1 MKHIRGSLKIPI
13 ILCWTLFIFHFIYLL
28 ILFILKKYISLL
40 YLITDIEILL
50 NLEFTALFIT
60 LSNHKNNY
68 TFYIISF
75 VLSIIDVLFI
85 LFGIFIIIFSF
96 IEKEAL
102 YNFIKPEPWIEK
114 EGKSWIGGLLIFE
127 KIVDLFPLVVLIIY
141 FRKLKKSLGS
151 IDPRSL
157 SVNDDA
163 IIADVDA
170 DNDKLI

>member
-1 MKHIRGSLKIPI
+1 M
-13 ILCWTLFIFHFIYLL
+13 
-28 ILFILKKYISLL
+28 
-40 YLITDIEILL
+40 
-50 NLEFTALFIT
+50 
-60 LSNHKNNY
+60 
-68 TFYIISF
+68 
-75 VLSIIDVLFI
+75 
-85 LFGIFIIIFSF
+85 
-96 IEKEAL
+96 EKEAL

-127 KIVDLFPLVVLIIY
+127 KIVDLFPLVMLIIY

>member
-1 MKHIRGSLKIPI
+1 MKHIRGLLKFPI
-13 ILCWTLFIFHFIYLL
+13 ISFWVLFSLHFIYLL
-28 ILFILKKYISLL
+28 ILFLLKKYISLL
-40 YLITDIEILL
+40 YLIIDIEILL

-75 VLSIIDVLFI
+75 VLSIINVIFI
-85 LFGIFIIIFSF
+85 LFGIFIIFFSF
-96 IEKEAL
+96 MEKEAL

-114 EGKSWIGGLLIFE
+114 EGKTWIGALLILG
-127 KIVDLFPLVVLIIY
+127 KIVDLSPLITLIIY
-141 FRKLKKSLGS
+141 FKKLKKSLGS

-163 IIADVDA
+163 IITDLDL